1 MSNKPSKLKSSKDI
15 QIGNFIIS
23 KYGTELQYIK
33 VKTTSGNWS
42 ETYRSDTDQF
52 KLLDEA
58 LNDKEEHVEKYLHT
72 LFTIHYIVCYGF
84 KDYQFMQDVI
94 EANQR
99 FSERSNKD
107 AKVITPEEDQQIINE
122 EKEKYEN
129 GHN

>member
-15 QIGNFIIS
+15 QIGNFIVS

-42 ETYRSDTDQF
+42 ETYRSDSDYY

-58 LNDKEEHVEKYLHT
+58 LNDKGEQMNKYLHA
-72 LFTIHYIVCYGF
+72 LFATHYIVCYGM

-94 EANQR
+94 DANKR
-99 FSERSNKD
+99 MVDRLNPNTNE
-107 AKVITPEEDQQIINE
+107 VTPEEDQQIINE

-129 GHN
+129 GYN